1 LDDPRAFPRS
11 GTIQIPYVDVLLMVL
26 KACLRSTFL
35 ETSLD
40 STPLFDAVF
49 KPGVDVFEVC

>member
-1 LDDPRAFPRS
+1 
-11 GTIQIPYVDVLLMVL
+11 LLMVL
-26 KACLRSTFL
+26 KACLRNTFL

>member
-1 LDDPRAFPRS
+1 MDSSSNSSS
-11 GTIQIPYVDVLLMVL
+11 GVGLGAILFVVFLVL
-26 KACLRSTFL
+26 KACLRGAFL

-40 STPLFDAVF
+40 LKPLFDAVF